1 MREIV
6 RTKVKEYMTNNISLL
21 PSTITLNQVS
31 LEHVEDIGTSIL
43 CTKWKVDYPGGSFAQ
58 AVVNNE
64 LRQSFNFADSV
75 CRQALHFFVVMVSNV
90 DMPVEIWKQKVLE
103 LEKEK

>member
-21 PSTITLNQVS
+21 PSTITLNQES

-43 CTKWKVDYPGGSFAQ
+43 CTKWKIDYPGGSFTQ

-103 LEKEK
+103 LEKGE

>member
-1 MREIV
+1 MWAKST
-6 RTKVKEYMTNNISLL
+6 TKKDWG
-21 PSTITLNQVS
+21 PSRKTQ
-31 LEHVEDIGTSIL
+31 
-43 CTKWKVDYPGGSFAQ
+43 YPGGSFVQ
-58 AVVNNE
+58 SVVNNE

-103 LEKEK
+103 LEKGE